1 MNNSKLKPL
10 SANHN
15 SNEFTIC
22 GTVAEFLLFSFFL
35 LSFRFQLVF
44 LVLFS
49 VFVWPSACHCNI
61 LANLAGNR
69 FNLRTKC
76 LTDVLNT
83 HFRIFIGYS
92 MLIHHRNS
100 VFYFVFVMQCNV
112 LVLVSV
118 DWCAYNTSE
127 WYMPNETRIKD
138 N

>member
-22 GTVAEFLLFSFFL
+22 GTVAEFLLLFL
-35 LSFRFQLVF
+35 LFFFSL
-44 LVLFS
+44 LFS

-61 LANLAGNR
+61 SANLAGNR

-100 VFYFVFVMQCNV
+100 VFYFVFVMQCDV
-112 LVLVSV
+112 LVLVNMYTV
-118 DWCAYNTSE
+118 HCTQVNGICQ
-127 WYMPNETRIKD
+127 MKPV
-138 N
+138 